1 MQSRSSVNFF
11 EWKRRRLI
19 TRLREEWRMEN
30 EIKNYLLLDILF
42 ISYWWINWTEKQTEV
57 NTERTFKKSA
67 KKIKC
72 SIFYW
77 REKWWNGK
85 NWKKWWN
92 VEDGDDDSKSC
103 LLHFTKTKTNADRYE
118 RDWAPDDFSHDSCIK
133 SIITIRFPVFSENN
147 KCASSF
153 KHSFWTGLR
162 FISEKQQQETKTM
175 PVND

>member
-1 MQSRSSVNFF
+1 MNKKTMQSRSSVNFF

-42 ISYWWINWTEKQTEV
+42 ISYWWINWTEEQTEV

-67 KKIKC
+67 KIIKC

-103 LLHFTKTKTNADRYE
+103 LLHFTRTKTNADRYE
-118 RDWAPDDFSHDSCIK
+118 RLGSWRLQSRFMHQVNNYNSFSCLLWK
-133 SIITIRFPVFSENN
+133 
-147 KCASSF
+147 
-153 KHSFWTGLR
+153 
-162 FISEKQQQETKTM
+162 
-175 PVND
+175 